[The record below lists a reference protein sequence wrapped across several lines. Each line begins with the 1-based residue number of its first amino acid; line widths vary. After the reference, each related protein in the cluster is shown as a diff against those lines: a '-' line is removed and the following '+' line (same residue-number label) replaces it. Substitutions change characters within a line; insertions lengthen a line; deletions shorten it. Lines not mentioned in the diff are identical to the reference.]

1 MVQVLEAPKPPEVKW
16 RLVAEKTYPDA
27 WFYIGKCTHEDYG
40 FLVDP
45 ITLFGLFV
53 TSRSVED
60 WAKTEL
66 VKRVEEEYARQGS
79 KPLRLRVYVGE
90 EEVLWGLIKYP
101 ACRVESWHASP
112 GITLVLWIVL
122 AAIIAIIVYFL
133 FKIAEEAPWFGF
145 GLLLIGGGIVLFLIA
160 REVRARR

>member
-1 MVQVLEAPKPPEVKW
+1 VVQVLEAPKPPEVKW

-53 TSRSVED
+53 TARSVED
-60 WAKTEL
+60 WAKTDL
-66 VKRVEEEYARQGS
+66 VAKIEEEYKRQGS
-79 KPLRLRVYVGE
+79 KPLMLRVYVGE
-90 EEVLWGLIKYP
+90 EPVLWGLIKYP
-101 ACRVESWHASP
+101 AVRVESYHASP
-112 GITLVLWIVL
+112 GLTLILWIVL
-122 AAIIAIIVYFL
+122 AAIIAIIVIFL
-133 FKIAEEAPWFGF
+133 FKIATEAPWFGL

-160 REVRARR
+160 REVRARG